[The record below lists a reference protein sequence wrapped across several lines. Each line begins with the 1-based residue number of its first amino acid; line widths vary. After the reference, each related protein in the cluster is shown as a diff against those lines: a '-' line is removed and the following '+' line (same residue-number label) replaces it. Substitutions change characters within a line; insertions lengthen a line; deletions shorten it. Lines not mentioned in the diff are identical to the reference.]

1 MIVEGQ
7 DLSMVR
13 GDSEAITVSMRKDGE
28 SVPFVAGDTVYFT
41 VKASPKLADIAL
53 QKVVVNFEQDG
64 SARIELK
71 PEDTKKLTP
80 RQYWYDI
87 QYTSAAGDVK
97 TIVGKSE
104 FKLCEE
110 VTCE

>member
-7 DLSMVR
+7 NLSMVR
-13 GDSEAITVSMRKDGE
+13 GDSEAITVTMRKDDE
-28 SVPFVAGDTVYFT
+28 TVPFTTGDTVYFT
-41 VKASPKLADIAL
+41 VKASPKLPDIAL
-53 QKVVVNFEQDG
+53 QKIVVDFTQDG
-64 SARIELK
+64 AARIELK

-97 TIVGKSE
+97 TIVGKSM
-104 FKLCEE
+104 FTLREE